1 MRLALAVL
9 ALSAFPAM
17 AQLPPNVMPIPAP
30 CGPRGEVESILATKY
45 GESPVVAGHNPA
57 GWPLVV
63 TANPT
68 TGTYTVILRRP
79 DGMTC
84 LIGGGTGFM
93 MIEAKPVIKGTD
105 L

>member
-1 MRLALAVL
+1 MRLAFAVL
-9 ALSAFPAM
+9 AMSAAPVL

-30 CGPRGEVESILATKY
+30 CGPRAMVEAQLAGKY
-45 GESPVVAGHNPA
+45 GESPVVAGFNPQ

-63 TANPT
+63 TANPA

-84 LIGGGTGFM
+84 LIAGGNGFTI
-93 MIEAKPVIKGTD
+93 IEATPAMKGND